1 MSWCAASAVLNHGA
15 VAPSSRAGR
24 TRVPTSM
31 QLVLL
36 EHSIAQSSV
45 GLCREMIVRAVE
57 RSCPVVVVC
66 VQRQPQLY
74 PSGAGVHVI
83 DYHYRSVHDGMS
95 LAHVERSILA
105 AVDKLAQHTRMTVVL
120 DSLDALVEST
130 QCSDRAAYAFV
141 RRLLSFLPRFS
152 RVVLGYDGDPTASA
166 ASLVSSLRCPQL
178 WVGIQPMHDV
188 LSGPPWTHATLSV
201 RVHPAAFVR
210 YIHET
215 YGLAPPA
222 SHASLRRAAYEDALL
237 TYPNDDAMPPDTS
250 PDMRFWS
257 VVHHAA
263 RRGPWGVLDEPG
275 STGWWGAP
283 PTRWASLEAGAA
295 RTHSEPVMSWDDIL
309 QDTDGCLFLE
319 THIYQST
326 GKQVDEWALCAYDT
340 HHRLRIKALDH
351 YATAPIAP
359 PPPQHTQVPFNLHET
374 PQQRER
380 RDQVPLPFAYQLQ
393 DATPRG
399 STGQSTIFFDPESE
413 DDEDD
418 DDPDDDLDI

>member
-1 MSWCAASAVLNHGA
+1 MRYDESPSDDMSSSAHARRTAAPLGAMTKHPCLASALMSWCAASAVLNHGA
-15 VAPSSRAGR
+15 VAPSSRAAR

-36 EHSIAQSSV
+36 EHSMAQSSV

-74 PSGAGVHVI
+74 PSGVGVHII

-95 LAHVERSILA
+95 LAQVERSILA

-152 RVVLGYDGDPTASA
+152 RVVLGHDGDPNASA
-166 ASLVSSLRCPQL
+166 ASLVPSLRCPQL

-201 RVHPAAFVR
+201 RVHTAAFVR
-210 YIHET
+210 YIQET

-222 SHASLRRAAYEDALL
+222 SHASLRRAP
-237 TYPNDDAMPPDTS
+237 TKTRSSHTPSMTPCRQIRRQICGSGPSCTMPHAAAHGACWTS
-250 PDMRFWS
+250 P
-257 VVHHAA
+257 AAQAGGA
-263 RRGPWGVLDEPG
+263 RRRLDG
-275 STGWWGAP
+275 RVSRQALHGR
-283 PTRWASLEAGAA
+283 TRS
-295 RTHSEPVMSWDDIL
+295 
-309 QDTDGCLFLE
+309 
-319 THIYQST
+319 QS
-326 GKQVDEWALCAYDT
+326 
-340 HHRLRIKALDH
+340 
-351 YATAPIAP
+351 
-359 PPPQHTQVPFNLHET
+359 
-374 PQQRER
+374 
-380 RDQVPLPFAYQLQ
+380 
-393 DATPRG
+393 
-399 STGQSTIFFDPESE
+399 
-413 DDEDD
+413 
-418 DDPDDDLDI
+418 